1 MVSGCE
7 LFLQTWI
14 NETRSIADWTK
25 MKILII
31 EDEKQ
36 LVKSVLLALRQEGY
50 VCEVA
55 YSAAEA
61 NEKILVYEYDC
72 ILLDINL
79 PDGNGLKILE
89 ALKETNKTDGVIIIT
104 AKNSLDDKVKG
115 LNLGADDYLSKPF
128 YMPELIARVSAIIRR
143 KKFDGNNKIVFREIS
158 VDLLGKTAAVNDQ
171 QLDLTRMEFS
181 LLVFLLANK
190 NRVVSKN
197 AIAEHLS
204 GDDAE
209 LLDKFDFI
217 YSHMKNLK
225 KKLTEMGSE
234 DYIKTVYG
242 LGYKFTT

>member
-1 MVSGCE
+1 
-7 LFLQTWI
+7 
-14 NETRSIADWTK
+14 

-36 LVKSVLLALRQEGY
+36 LVKSIVTALRGEGY
-50 VCEVA
+50 VCETA
-55 YSAAEA
+55 GSAAEA
-61 NEKILVYEYDC
+61 NEKILIFDYDC

-79 PDGNGLKILE
+79 PDVSGLTILE
-89 ALKETNKTDGVIIIT
+89 KIKSNNKTDGVIIIT
-104 AKNSLDDKVKG
+104 AKNSLEDKVKG
-115 LNLGADDYLSKPF
+115 LNLGADDYLAKPF
-128 YMPELIARVSAIIRR
+128 FMPELIARVSAIIRR
-143 KKFDGNNKIVFREIS
+143 KQFNGSNKIVFREIAI
-158 VDLLGKTAAVNDQ
+158 DILGKSVMVNDKEI
-171 QLDLTRMEFS
+171 DLTRMEYA
-181 LLVFLLANK
+181 LLVFLIANK

-225 KKLTEMGSE
+225 RKLTEAGSE

-242 LGYKFTT
+242 LGYKFSA

>member
-1 MVSGCE
+1 
-7 LFLQTWI
+7 
-14 NETRSIADWTK
+14 

-36 LVKSVLLALRQEGY
+36 LAGSILLALRQEGY

-55 YSAAEA
+55 YTAAEA
-61 NEKILVYEYDC
+61 HEKILVYDYDC
-72 ILLDINL
+72 ILLDISL

-89 ALKETNKTDGVIIIT
+89 VIKGSNKTDGIIIIT
-104 AKNSLDDKVKG
+104 AKNSPEDKVRG

-128 YMPELIARVSAIIRR
+128 YIPELLARVSAIIRR
-143 KKFDGNNKIVFREIS
+143 KRFDGNNKITFQEIAIDLAGKS
-158 VDLLGKTAAVNDQ
+158 VTVNDKPV
-171 QLDLTRMEFS
+171 DLTRMEYS
-181 LLVFLLANK
+181 LLIFLMANK

-204 GDDAE
+204 GDNAE

-225 KKLTEMGSE
+225 RKLSEMGSE

-242 LGYKFTT
+242 LGYKFSA

>member
-1 MVSGCE
+1 
-7 LFLQTWI
+7 
-14 NETRSIADWTK
+14 

-36 LVKSVLLALRQEGY
+36 LVKSMAQFLRQESY

-55 YSAAEA
+55 YTASEA
-61 NEKILVYEYDC
+61 NEKILLFDYDC
-72 ILLDINL
+72 ILLDISL

-89 ALKETNKTDGVIIIT
+89 KLKANNKSDGVIIIT
-104 AKNSLDDKVKG
+104 AKNSLDDRVKG

-128 YMPELIARVSAIIRR
+128 YLPELSARVSAIIRR
-143 KKFDGNNKIVFREIS
+143 KRFDGNNKINFHEIS
-158 VDLLGKTAAVNDQ
+158 VDLLGKFVTVNEKSVE
-171 QLDLTRMEFS
+171 LTRKEYD
-181 LLVFLLANK
+181 LLIFLISNK

-209 LLDKFDFI
+209 LMDKFDFI
-217 YSHMKNLK
+217 YSHIKNLK
-225 KKLTEMGSE
+225 KKLTEAGCE
-234 DYIKTVYG
+234 DYIKAVYG

>member
-1 MVSGCE
+1 
-7 LFLQTWI
+7 
-14 NETRSIADWTK
+14 

-31 EDEKQ
+31 EDERE
-36 LVKSVLLALRQEGY
+36 LVKSMAQYLRQESY

-55 YSAAEA
+55 YTAQEA
-61 NEKILVYEYDC
+61 NEKILLFEYDC

-89 ALKETNKTDGVIIIT
+89 TLKANQKSDGVIIIT
-104 AKNSLDDKVKG
+104 ARNSVEDKVAG
-115 LNLGADDYLSKPF
+115 LNLGADDYLAKPF
-128 YMPELIARVSAIIRR
+128 FLPELAARVSAVIRR
-143 KKFDGNNKIVFREIS
+143 RHFNGSNRIAFHEIS
-158 VDLLGKTAAVNDQ
+158 VDLLGKTLHVNQ
-171 QLDLTRMEFS
+171 QPVELTRKEYD
-181 LLVFLLANK
+181 LLVFLLANR

-217 YSHMKNLK
+217 YTHMKNLK
-225 KKLTEMGSE
+225 RKLAEAGSG

-242 LGYKFTT
+242 LGYKFTE

>member
-1 MVSGCE
+1 
-7 LFLQTWI
+7 
-14 NETRSIADWTK
+14 
-25 MKILII
+25 MKVLII

-36 LVKSVLLALRQEGY
+36 LVKSVLLALRSEGY

-61 NEKILVYEYDC
+61 GEKILVYEYDC

-89 ALKETNKTDGVIIIT
+89 VIKGHNKTDGVIIIT

-115 LNLGADDYLSKPF
+115 LNLGADDYLPKPF
-128 YMPELIARVSAIIRR
+128 FMPELIARVSAIIRR
-143 KKFDGNNKIVFREIS
+143 KRFDGSNKITFKEIS
-158 VDLLGKTAAVNDQ
+158 IDLLGKTASVNSKE
-171 QLDLTRMEFS
+171 LELTKMEYR

-209 LLDKFDFI
+209 LLDRFDFI

-225 KKLTEMGSE
+225 RKLTEAGSQ

-242 LGYKFTT
+242 LGYKFSA

>member
-1 MVSGCE
+1 
-7 LFLQTWI
+7 
-14 NETRSIADWTK
+14 

-36 LVKSVLLALRQEGY
+36 LVKSMLTALRHEGY

-61 NEKILVYEYDC
+61 REKIIVFDYDC

-79 PDGNGLKILE
+79 PDGNGLKILDE
-89 ALKETNKTDGVIIIT
+89 LKKNNKTDGVIIIT
-104 AKNSLDDKVKG
+104 AKNSLDDKVRG
-115 LNLGADDYLSKPF
+115 LNLGADDYLAKPF

-143 KKFDGNNKIVFREIS
+143 KKFDGNNKVSFREIS
-158 VDLLGKTAAVNDQ
+158 VDLLAKNIVVHDH
-171 QLDLTRMEFS
+171 LIELTRMEFA
-181 LLVFLLANK
+181 LLIFLLANK
-190 NRVVSKN
+190 NRVVSKH

-225 KKLTEMGSE
+225 KKLAEAGSE

>member
-1 MVSGCE
+1 
-7 LFLQTWI
+7 
-14 NETRSIADWTK
+14 
-25 MKILII
+25 MKLLII

-36 LVKSVLLALRQEGY
+36 LVKSMAQFLRQEGY
-50 VCEVA
+50 VCEIA
-55 YSAAEA
+55 YTASEA
-61 NEKILVYEYDC
+61 NEKILLFDYDC
-72 ILLDINL
+72 ILLDISL

-89 ALKETNKTDGVIIIT
+89 SLRANNKTDGVIMIT
-104 AKNSLDDKVKG
+104 AKNSLDDRVKG
-115 LNLGADDYLSKPF
+115 LNLGADDYLPKPF
-128 YMPELIARVSAIIRR
+128 FMPELNARISAVVRR
-143 KKFDGNNKIVFREIS
+143 KRFDGNSKITFQEIT
-158 VDLLGKTAAVNDQ
+158 VDLLAKTVMVSDTEVE
-171 QLDLTRMEFS
+171 LTRKEYD
-181 LLVFLLANK
+181 LLIFLLANK

-225 KKLTEMGSE
+225 KKLTEAGCE